1 MYSLLTELYINF
13 FVFLQIVYF
22 SWTFKLNELADWT
35 VTVTELVQIIVF
47 CMMFFLM
54 LASCVCQLVK

>member
-35 VTVTELVQIIVF
+35 VTETELVHIIVF
-47 CMMFFLM
+47 CMMF
-54 LASCVCQLVK
+54 SWC